1 MSGGG
6 DLDPAVLGLDSVRRR
21 TSEWLG
27 GGGSASGLWG
37 QDPALMRR
45 HTRESQTPPQVHL
58 PRGPCLLMYISI
70 DPVSPLPS
78 GSSSVWA

>member
-1 MSGGG
+1 MEGGG
-6 DLDPAVLGLDSVRRR
+6 AGDLDPVVIDLDPAVLYLDSVRRR

-58 PRGPCLLMYISI
+58 PRGPAC
-70 DPVSPLPS
+70 
-78 GSSSVWA
+78 